1 MKRFFGIL
9 NLILCFELMVSP
21 FAPQVSL
28 LISHN
33 AMAADCPSGFH
44 MDSQLNRCL
53 TSEDSAKVMQ
63 AVKNCE
69 PEDTACYKKNA
80 QDVLKAKEDS
90 GEVAKSK
97 KSMSPF
103 LSTVMNAA
111 AVAVPVTIGVHAMKG
126 LKSKCQSFSY
136 WTMVAGAAALFVGD
150 NLANF
155 LHDRRLKGIEKDW
168 KKVVKS
174 GAAKETD
181 VDQKKV
187 NATEAQSQAFEMLA
201 RSEESL
207 AKAAK
212 MKSIFYGVATAAFAA
227 SAVTAVLEMVQSTGS
242 GGLAAVA
249 NICNSQ
255 LNVDKDAPIDGVPD
269 SNQGTSGTQER
280 VGSWELEII
289 QQKIMYNILHAKDFA
304 AFYVLSKAP
313 SLSFSSPSIDEYN
326 HFKEAG
332 DIIQKESPELLPF
345 LKEMSLIALK
355 NLNPLPSAMAKEKEK
370 KSKEGNGVLVN
381 TAVTAAAS
389 FAAVKLVGEKLKTQ
403 LAEPKGRAIASGIFG
418 AWSLVM
424 FNHTRSQ
431 AQASTNRA
439 SALRGIRDEFKS
451 ASGAINMC
459 TPADRGNVVNPNC
472 YCYTPEGQR
481 NPNRTNSQTCQK
493 LWTGKSVGA
502 ANYYTSTNTESS
514 GCIDSNNQYD
524 ATCACRKAATGCM
537 KVNTSGLANFDPG
550 SFKMLTSATAPLDQI
565 GNGTFDT
572 ASVNGDAFIN
582 QAMRL
587 ASVADKASNAKGL
600 EAFKATKDK
609 AALALEKDLV
619 KAAGSGNANLLGSN
633 SSGTP
638 LTPAEAIAAL
648 EKEFSKDSTS
658 NSINTAS
665 SGHSLGQPKAPTEQ
679 LDFGFT
685 QDDFDSTTR
694 KQNEVAEVMKQDLDY
709 GGSDIN
715 HGTSASIFEVLSN
728 RYQRSG
734 MRRLF
739 DEEGKIQADKPADS
753 DILE

>member
-1 MKRFFGIL
+1 MKRFFGLL
-9 NLILCFELMVSP
+9 NLILCFELMLSP
-21 FAPQVSL
+21 MTPQVSL
-28 LISHN
+28 LFSNN
-33 AMAADCPSGFH
+33 AIAQDCPPGFH

-53 TSEDSAKVMQ
+53 TSEDNAKVMQ

-69 PEDTACYKKNA
+69 PEDKACYRKNA
-80 QDVLKAKEDS
+80 EDSLKAKEES
-90 GEVAKSK
+90 GEVAKRK

-111 AVAVPVTIGVHAMKG
+111 AVAVPVTIGVHAMKD
-126 LKSKCQSFSY
+126 LKGKCAAFSY
-136 WTMVAGAAALFVGD
+136 WSMVAGAAALFVGD

-155 LHDRRLKGIEKDW
+155 LHQRRLKEIEKDW
-168 KKVVKS
+168 KKIVKS

-181 VDQKKV
+181 EDQKKV

-212 MKSIFYGVATAAFAA
+212 MKSMFYGVATAAFAA
-227 SAVTAVLEMVQSTGS
+227 SATAAVLEMLAEKTDATGATMAKNLCHS
-242 GGLAAVA
+242 QVA
-249 NICNSQ
+249 NPSSAAG
-255 LNVDKDAPIDGVPD
+255 DAVTTWDY
-269 SNQGTSGTQER
+269 
-280 VGSWELEII
+280 EII
-289 QQKIMYNILHAKDFA
+289 QQKNIYNILHAKDFA
-304 AFYVLSKAP
+304 AFYILSKAP
-313 SLSFSSPSIDEYN
+313 SLSYSSPSIDEYN

-332 DIIQKESPELLPF
+332 DSIQKESPELLPL
-345 LKEMSLIALK
+345 LKEMSIIALK
-355 NLNPLPSAMAKEKEK
+355 NLNPLPSASAKDKE
-370 KSKEGNGVLVN
+370 KSKEGNGVLMN
-381 TAVTAAAS
+381 TAVTGAAAL
-389 FAAVKLVGEKLKTQ
+389 AAYKFGKTLAPKLVR
-403 LAEPKGRAIASGIFG
+403 PNGRAITSGIFG

-431 AQASTNRA
+431 AKASTNRA

-459 TPADRGNVVNPNC
+459 TPADRSNPANPNC

-502 ANYYTSTNTESS
+502 SNYYTSTSAESS
-514 GCIDSNNQYD
+514 GCIDSNKQYD
-524 ATCACRKAATGCM
+524 ATCGCRKSSTGCM
-537 KVNTSGLANFDPG
+537 KANTSGIANFDPG

-565 GNGTFDT
+565 GNGTFDS
-572 ASVNGDAFIN
+572 ASVSADALVN

-587 ASVADKASNAKGL
+587 ANVADKASNAKGL
-600 EAFKATKDK
+600 EAFKATKNR

-619 KAAGSGNANLLGSN
+619 KDAGNGNANLLGSN

-638 LTPAEAIAAL
+638 LTPAEAIAEL
-648 EKEFSKDSTS
+648 EKEFKKESTS
-658 NSINTAS
+658 NSVNTAS
-665 SGHSLGQPKAPTEQ
+665 SSHSLGQPKAPTEQ

-685 QDDFDSTTR
+685 QDDFDTTTK

-734 MRRLF
+734 LRRLF
-739 DEEGKIQADKPADS
+739 DEEGQIQADKPADS

>member
-9 NLILCFELMVSP
+9 NLILCFELTVGP
-21 FAPQVSL
+21 LVPQASL
-28 LISHN
+28 LFSQN
-33 AMAADCPSGFH
+33 AMAADCPNGFH

-80 QDVLKAKEDS
+80 EDTLKSKEDS
-90 GEVAKSK
+90 GEIAKSK

-111 AVAVPVTIGVHAMKG
+111 AVAVPVTIGVHAMKD

-155 LHDRRLKGIEKDW
+155 LHDRRLKEIEKDW

-212 MKSIFYGVATAAFAA
+212 MKSMFYGVATAAFAA
-227 SAVTAVLEMVQSTGS
+227 SATAAVLEMIAETNPTSK
-242 GGLAAVA
+242 VA
-249 NICNSQ
+249 TVCPSQ
-255 LNVDKDAPIDGVPD
+255 VLEKPEVDPTKSIDGEPGARGTA
-269 SNQGTSGTQER
+269 SN
-280 VGSWELEII
+280 WDYEII
-289 QQKIMYNILHAKDFA
+289 QKKNLFNILQAKDFA
-304 AFYVLSKAP
+304 AFYVLSKDP
-313 SLSFSSPSIDEYN
+313 SLSNSSPSVEEYN

-332 DIIQKESPELLPF
+332 ESLEKESPELLPF
-345 LKEMSLIALK
+345 LKQMSIIALN
-355 NLNPLPSAMAKEKEK
+355 NLNPLPSAMAKDKDK
-370 KSKEGNGVLVN
+370 DKSKEGNGVLMN
-381 TAVTAAAS
+381 TAVTGAAAL
-389 FAAVKLVGEKLKTQ
+389 AAYKFGKKLSETLVQ
-403 LAEPKGRAIASGIFG
+403 PKGRAITSGIFG

-431 AQASTNRA
+431 AKASTNRA

-459 TPADRGNVVNPNC
+459 TPADRGNVANPNC

-502 ANYYTSTNTESS
+502 ANYYTSTSTESS

-524 ATCACRKAATGCM
+524 ATCACRKSATGCM
-537 KVNTSGLANFDPG
+537 KVNTSGLANFNPG

-565 GNGTFDT
+565 GDGTFDT
-572 ASVNGDAFIN
+572 ASVNGDALIN

-648 EKEFSKDSTS
+648 EKEFNKDSTS

-665 SGHSLGQPKAPTEQ
+665 SGQSLGQPKAPTEQ

-709 GGSDIN
+709 SGSDIN